1 MFHIVD
7 KSCLPFLACL
17 TIEHSVR
24 EGQTYRTSEQA
35 LHLCIGTYGHP
46 ARLQN
51 NNQREVRCCV
61 TQAAHTHTCHHSLLL
76 NFRLLEKKCEY
87 MLNLLKEPYSSQ
99 VSNLSLLK
107 VKHYHHRALL
117 RCQKDLVLRMI
128 LNSAYQDM
136 MMLSSG

>member
-1 MFHIVD
+1 MRSTQEWQWLVLHMVD
-7 KSCLPFLACL
+7 KSCLPCLACL

-51 NNQREVRCCV
+51 NNQREVRCCI

-76 NFRLLEKKCEY
+76 HFRLQEKKCEY
-87 MLNLLKEPYSSQ
+87 MLNLLKEPYSQ
-99 VSNLSLLK
+99 VSNSSLLIAK
-107 VKHYHHRALL
+107 LSYHYRALL
-117 RCQKDLVLRMI
+117 NFQKKI
-128 LNSAYQDM
+128 NKHEC
-136 MMLSSG
+136 